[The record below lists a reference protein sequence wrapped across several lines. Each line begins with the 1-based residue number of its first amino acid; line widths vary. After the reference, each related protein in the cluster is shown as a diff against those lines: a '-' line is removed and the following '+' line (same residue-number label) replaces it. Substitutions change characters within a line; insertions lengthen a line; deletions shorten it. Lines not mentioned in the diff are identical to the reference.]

1 MIDTPFFDAHTH
13 YLSQP
18 QTTAIVSCRM
28 DEKTTSSYLQA
39 PFISVS
45 LHPWYLTEENIQPQ
59 IDWLIQTVQSDSRVV
74 ALGEAGLDKVC
85 DTPFNL
91 QIQAFRKAI
100 ELSETYHL
108 PLVIHSVKATE
119 ELLALHKEYH
129 PAQAWIIHGFRG
141 KKELATDLL
150 RHGFYLSFGKK
161 YQEKALSIVPA
172 DRLLLESDEA
182 DTDFPS
188 FYRQVASLRGT
199 SFDSLVE
206 NIKEN
211 ANRLFFNR

>member
-13 YLSQP
+13 HLSQP
-18 QTTAIVSCRM
+18 QTTSIVSCRM
-28 DEKTTSSYLQA
+28 DEKTASSYLQA

-59 IDWLIQTVQSDSRVV
+59 IEWLVQTIQSDSRVV

-85 DTPFNL
+85 DTPFDL

-141 KKELATDLL
+141 KKELATDLI
-150 RHGFYLSFGKK
+150 RHGLYLSFVKK
-161 YQEKALSIVPA
+161 YQ
-172 DRLLLESDEA
+172 
-182 DTDFPS
+182 
-188 FYRQVASLRGT
+188 
-199 SFDSLVE
+199 
-206 NIKEN
+206 
-211 ANRLFFNR
+211 

>member
-13 YLSQP
+13 HLPQP

-28 DEKTTSSYLQA
+28 DEKTASSYLQA

-45 LHPWYLTEENIQPQ
+45 LHPWYLTEENIQSQ
-59 IDWLIQTVQSDSRVV
+59 IDWLVQTIQSDSRVV
-74 ALGEAGLDKVC
+74 ALGEAGLDKIC
-85 DTPFNL
+85 DTPFDL

-108 PLVIHSVKATE
+108 PLVIHSVKVTA
-119 ELLALHKEYH
+119 ELFALHKEYH
-129 PAQAWIIHGFRG
+129 PAQ
-141 KKELATDLL
+141 TDLI

>member
-45 LHPWYLTEENIQPQ
+45 LHPWYLTQENIHPQ
-59 IDWLIQTVQSDSRVV
+59 IEWLIQTVQSDSRVV
-74 ALGEAGLDKVC
+74 ALGEAGLDKAC
-85 DTPFNL
+85 ATPFSL
-91 QIQAFRKAI
+91 QIQAFRKVI
-100 ELSETYHL
+100 ELSETHRL
-108 PLVIHSVKATE
+108 PLLIHSVKATE
-119 ELLALHKEYH
+119 ELIALHKEYH

-141 KKELATDLL
+141 KKELAADLL
-150 RHGFYLSFGKK
+150 RHGFFLSFGEK
-161 YQEKALSIVPA
+161 YQEKALSVVPTEK
-172 DRLLLESDEA
+172 LLLESDEEE
-182 DTDFPS
+182 TDFLA
-188 FYRQVASLRGT
+188 FYQKVASLRG
-199 SFDSLVE
+199 SSVDNLAK
-206 NIKEN
+206 NMKEN

>member
-13 YLSQP
+13 HLPQP

-28 DEKTTSSYLQA
+28 NEKTTSSYLQA

-45 LHPWYLTEENIQPQ
+45 LHPWYLTEENIQSQ
-59 IDWLIQTVQSDSRVV
+59 IDWLVQTIQSDSRVV

-85 DTPFNL
+85 ETPFDL

-108 PLVIHSVKATE
+108 PLVIHSVKVTA
-119 ELLALHKEYH
+119 ELFALHKEYH

-141 KKELATDLL
+141 KKNLPPTC
-150 RHGFYLSFGKK
+150 S
-161 YQEKALSIVPA
+161 
-172 DRLLLESDEA
+172 
-182 DTDFPS
+182 DTDFISLSEKIPGKS
-188 FYRQVASLRGT
+188 IVHRPCRQIIIGKR
-199 SFDSLVE
+199 
-206 NIKEN
+206 
-211 ANRLFFNR
+211 

>member
-13 YLSQP
+13 HLPQP

-28 DEKTTSSYLQA
+28 DEKTASSYLQA

-74 ALGEAGLDKVC
+74 ALGEAGLDKIC
-85 DTPFNL
+85 DTPFDL

-119 ELLALHKEYH
+119 ELFALHKEYH
-129 PAQAWIIHGFRG
+129 PDFISLSEKNTRKKHCPLSLQTDYYWKAMKQTQTFR
-141 KKELATDLL
+141 
-150 RHGFYLSFGKK
+150 
-161 YQEKALSIVPA
+161 
-172 DRLLLESDEA
+172 
-182 DTDFPS
+182 
-188 FYRQVASLRGT
+188 AST
-199 SFDSLVE
+199 V
-206 NIKEN
+206 K
-211 ANRLFFNR
+211 

>member
-13 YLSQP
+13 HLPQS

-28 DEKTTSSYLQA
+28 DEKTASSYLQA

-45 LHPWYLTEENIQPQ
+45 LHPWYLTEENIQSQ
-59 IDWLIQTVQSDSRVV
+59 IEWLEQIIQSDSRVV
-74 ALGEAGLDKVC
+74 ALGETGLDKVC
-85 DTPFNL
+85 DTPFDL
-91 QIQAFRKAI
+91 QIQAFKKVI
-100 ELSETYHL
+100 EISETYHL

-129 PAQAWIIHGFRG
+129 PAQAGLSWFPG

-172 DRLLLESDEA
+172 DRFLLESDEA
-182 DTDFPS
+182 DTDFPD

-199 SFDSLVE
+199 SFDSLIE

>member
-1 MIDTPFFDAHTH
+1 
-13 YLSQP
+13 
-18 QTTAIVSCRM
+18 M
-28 DEKTTSSYLQA
+28 DEKTVSSYLQA

-45 LHPWYLTEENIQPQ
+45 LHPWYLTEENIQSQ
-59 IDWLIQTVQSDSRVV
+59 IDWLVQTIQSDSRVV

-85 DTPFNL
+85 DTPSSL

-119 ELLALHKEYH
+119 ELFALHKKYH

-141 KKELATDLL
+141 KKELATDLI
-150 RHGFYLSFGKK
+150 RHGFYLFRKKIPGK
-161 YQEKALSIVPA
+161 SIVHRPA

-211 ANRLFFNR
+211 ANRLFLIAKNWLFR

>member
-13 YLSQP
+13 HLPQP
-18 QTTAIVSCRM
+18 QITAIVSCRM
-28 DEKTTSSYLQA
+28 DEKTASSYLQA
-39 PFISVS
+39 TFISAS

-59 IDWLIQTVQSDSRVV
+59 IDWLVQTIQSDSRVV
-74 ALGEAGLDKVC
+74 ALGETGLDKVC
-85 DTPFNL
+85 DTPFDL
-91 QIQAFRKAI
+91 QIQAFKKVI
-100 ELSETYHL
+100 EISETYHL

-141 KKELATDLL
+141 KKELATDLI

-172 DRLLLESDEA
+172 DRFLLESDEA
-182 DTDFPS
+182 DTDFS
-188 FYRQVASLRGT
+188 DFYRQVASLRGT
-199 SFDSLVE
+199 SFDSLIE

>member
-13 YLSQP
+13 HLPQS

-28 DEKTTSSYLQA
+28 DEKTASSYLQA

-45 LHPWYLTEENIQPQ
+45 LHPWYLTEENIQSQ
-59 IDWLIQTVQSDSRVV
+59 IEWLEQIIQSDSRVV

-85 DTPFNL
+85 DTPLDL
-91 QIQAFRKAI
+91 QIQAFRKVI
-100 ELSETYHL
+100 ELSETHHL

-141 KKELATDLL
+141 KKRTCHRPAPTRIFSLF
-150 RHGFYLSFGKK
+150 RRKIPGKS
-161 YQEKALSIVPA
+161 LIC
-172 DRLLLESDEA
+172 RLC
-182 DTDFPS
+182 
-188 FYRQVASLRGT
+188 RQIIIG
-199 SFDSLVE
+199 
-206 NIKEN
+206 K
-211 ANRLFFNR
+211 

>member
-1 MIDTPFFDAHTH
+1 MAGTDI
-13 YLSQP
+13 
-18 QTTAIVSCRM
+18 
-28 DEKTTSSYLQA
+28 
-39 PFISVS
+39 
-45 LHPWYLTEENIQPQ
+45 
-59 IDWLIQTVQSDSRVV
+59 QSDSRVV

-85 DTPFNL
+85 DTPFDL

-119 ELLALHKEYH
+119 ELFALHKKYH

-141 KKELATDLL
+141 KKELATDLI

>member
-13 YLSQP
+13 HLPQP

-28 DEKTTSSYLQA
+28 NEKTTSSYLQA

-45 LHPWYLTEENIQPQ
+45 LHPWYLTEENIQSQ
-59 IDWLIQTVQSDSRVV
+59 IDWLVQTIQSDSRVV

-85 DTPFNL
+85 ETPFDL

-108 PLVIHSVKATE
+108 PLVIHSVKVTA
-119 ELLALHKEYH
+119 ELFALHKEYH

-150 RHGFYLSFGKK
+150 RHGSEKNTRKKHCPSSLQTDYYWKAMKQTQTFRASTGK
-161 YQEKALSIVPA
+161 
-172 DRLLLESDEA
+172 
-182 DTDFPS
+182 
-188 FYRQVASLRGT
+188 
-199 SFDSLVE
+199 
-206 NIKEN
+206 
-211 ANRLFFNR
+211 

>member
-13 YLSQP
+13 HLPQP
-18 QTTAIVSCRM
+18 QITAIVSCRM
-28 DEKTTSSYLQA
+28 DEKTASSYLQA
-39 PFISVS
+39 TFISAS

-59 IDWLIQTVQSDSRVV
+59 IDWLVQTIQSDSRVV
-74 ALGEAGLDKVC
+74 ALGETGLDKVC
-85 DTPFNL
+85 DTPFDL
-91 QIQAFRKAI
+91 QIQAFKKVI
-100 ELSETYHL
+100 EISETYHL

-141 KKELATDLL
+141 KKD
-150 RHGFYLSFGKK
+150 
-161 YQEKALSIVPA
+161 QEKALSIVPA
-172 DRLLLESDEA
+172 DRFLLESDEA
-182 DTDFPS
+182 DTDFPD

-199 SFDSLVE
+199 SFDSLIE

>member
-28 DEKTTSSYLQA
+28 DEKTASFYLQA

-45 LHPWYLTEENIQPQ
+45 LHPWYLTQENIHPQ
-59 IDWLIQTVQSDSRVV
+59 IEWLIQTIQSDSRVV

-85 DTPFNL
+85 DTPLDL
-91 QIQAFRKAI
+91 QIQAFRKVI

-141 KKELATDLL
+141 KKELATDLI
-150 RHGFYLSFGKK
+150 RHGFYLSFGKNTRK
-161 YQEKALSIVPA
+161 KHCPSSLQTDYYWKAMKQTQTF
-172 DRLLLESDEA
+172 R
-182 DTDFPS
+182 
-188 FYRQVASLRGT
+188 ASTG
-199 SFDSLVE
+199 
-206 NIKEN
+206 K
-211 ANRLFFNR
+211 